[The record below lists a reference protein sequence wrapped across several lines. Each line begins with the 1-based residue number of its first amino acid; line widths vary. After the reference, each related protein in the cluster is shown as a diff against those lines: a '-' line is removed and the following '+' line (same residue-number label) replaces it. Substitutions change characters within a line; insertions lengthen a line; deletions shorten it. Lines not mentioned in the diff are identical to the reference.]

1 MTFSI
6 QSAKNLCRGAVVVT
20 TVVALAGPALAAKG
34 GNGNGN
40 SNGNRANAQSQNSD
54 KGSNG
59 RGAIASELKGLNAAH
74 ANINGM
80 MNANPESQVGQI
92 YAYQQTMQGAMT
104 AGEDAE
110 FWAGEYE
117 RLSLLTS
124 QEIIDT
130 FGAHDPLAYDSAVAD
145 ATGQVAYYEGLI
157 LGGDLTQETADAL
170 LAAQIEAARL
180 ASLSEDEK
188 SYEFTAGYA
197 EALLEADANYILN
210 SDLQAEQEAIA
221 DGQLLELTGGEA
233 LSEDALN
240 EFLRLLGLLE

>member
-1 MTFSI
+1 MTFTMH
-6 QSAKNLCRGAVVVT
+6 ATKKLARGAIIAMT
-20 TVVALAGPALAAKG
+20 AVALAGPALAAKG

-40 SNGNRANAQSQNSD
+40 GRGNSANAQSGE
-54 KGSNG
+54 KGNNG

-74 ANINGM
+74 ANINRM

-92 YAYQQTMQGAMT
+92 HAYQQAIQGAMT

-117 RLSLLTS
+117 RLSLLSS

-130 FGAHDPLAYDSAVAD
+130 FGAYDPLAYDSAVAN

-170 LAAQIEAARL
+170 LFAEIEAARL

-221 DGQLLELTGGEA
+221 DGQLLELTGGEV
-233 LSEDALN
+233 LSEYALN
-240 EFLRLLGLLE
+240 EFLRLHGLIE

>member
-6 QSAKNLCRGAVVVT
+6 QTAKKLGRGAAVVMAA
-20 TVVALAGPALAAKG
+20 VALAGPAIAAKG

-40 SNGNRANAQSQNSD
+40 SNGNRANAQSQSAD
-54 KGSNG
+54 KGNNG

-80 MNANPESQVGQI
+80 MNANPDSQVGQI
-92 YAYQQTMQGAMT
+92 YAYQQTMQSALA
-104 AGEDAE
+104 AGEDTE
-110 FWAGEYE
+110 LWAAEYE
-117 RLSLLTS
+117 RLSLLTP

-130 FGAHDPLAYDSAVAD
+130 YGPYDPSAYDSAVAD

-157 LGGDLTQETADAL
+157 LGGDLTEGTADAL
-170 LAAQIEAARL
+170 LLAQIEAARL
-180 ASLSEDEK
+180 AGLTEDEK
-188 SYEFTAGYA
+188 SYEFTAGYVD
-197 EALLEADANYILN
+197 ALLEANTNYLLN
-210 SDLQAEQEAIA
+210 ADLQAEQEAIA
-221 DGQLLELTGGEA
+221 DGQLLELTGGEE